1 MSIVVDCLIDLGMDA
16 GKEYLKDKK
25 NELLLKNEIYSYINE
40 QSNINEI
47 CTLEEEIDFQGIVN
61 YLRSNLLCDVKRYLF
76 GKYNERNSVKEKI
89 LCMAYEHSK
98 ACNVKQKKRVEKIVD
113 GVLDILCS
121 FYRSQIYRNDLFL
134 ASEAIGTII
143 EQMEKQNDK
152 ITSNILNG
160 VETIIKTENQKVINV
175 LNGNEQNASNTI
187 RTNSLFQRLHNFIM
201 KKYIK
206 ERYREAELSG
216 QDINLYSEM
225 FKLFV
230 DINNGDNIVQVNKNI
245 FDYVR
250 EDILTQ
256 KRGNLIKIV
265 GPDGTGKS
273 TFLSI
278 LYIYLYKYCL
288 NNGFTFY
295 PFYINL
301 HYYD

>member
-1 MSIVVDCLIDLGMDA
+1 M
-16 GKEYLKDKK
+16 
-25 NELLLKNEIYSYINE
+25 
-40 QSNINEI
+40 
-47 CTLEEEIDFQGIVN
+47 
-61 YLRSNLLCDVKRYLF
+61 
-76 GKYNERNSVKEKI
+76 KEKI
-89 LCMAYEHSK
+89 LCMAYEHSE
-98 ACNVKQKKRVEKIVD
+98 ACNDKQKKRVEKIVD

-121 FYRSQIYRNDLFL
+121 FYRSQIDRNDLFL

-152 ITSNILNG
+152 VTSNILNG
-160 VETIIKTENQKVINV
+160 VETIIKTENQKVIDV
-175 LNGNEQNASNTI
+175 LNGNEQNVSNTI
-187 RTNSLFQRLHNFIM
+187 STNALFQRLHNFIM